1 MIKLLFL
8 SLLLFSYII
17 LVSCSMYDGMKLKPH
32 KISVQTSGNHE
43 VVDKDNDEKDYDKN
57 SYGITIKQEFIWRD
71 R

>member
-1 MIKLLFL
+1 
-8 SLLLFSYII
+8 
-17 LVSCSMYDGMKLKPH
+17 MYDGMKLKPH
-32 KISVQTSGNHE
+32 KISVQTSGNHA

>member
-1 MIKLLFL
+1 
-8 SLLLFSYII
+8 
-17 LVSCSMYDGMKLKPH
+17 MYDGMKLKPH
-32 KISVQTSGNHE
+32 KVSVQTSGNHS